1 MDDIEKLFR
10 ARHNVLDMMK
20 DRGYTIQPELYIP
33 TKEELKR
40 RYYAKTLDFMI
51 PVTQKDKRQP
61 VFVKWVIAIKTKPNA
76 VKEMIDT
83 IQSQYVD
90 LPEPNIAPKIMLI
103 FKTKP
108 NTNILKILKEK
119 EYKGNE
125 MFWLNNLV
133 INITHHFL
141 VPKHEKITE
150 DEVKKLMMELYIT
163 NRLNLPIMLKT
174 DPIARYLDL
183 SSGDVV
189 RITRFSP
196 TSGQYFSYRVVK

>member
-10 ARHNVLDMMK
+10 ARRNVLDMMN
-20 DRGYTIQPELYIP
+20 DRGYNISPELYIS

-40 RYYAKTLDFMI
+40 KYYAKTLDLMVHVS
-51 PVTQKDKRQP
+51 PKDKLQP
-61 VFVKWVIAIKTKPNA
+61 VFIKWVIAIKTKPNA

-83 IQSQYVD
+83 IQSQHAED
-90 LPEPNIAPKIMLI
+90 DITPKIMLI

-133 INITHHFL
+133 INITQHFL

-163 NRLNLPIMLKT
+163 NRLHLPLMLKT

-196 TSGQYFSYRVVK
+196 TSGQYYSYRVVK

>member
-10 ARHNVLDMMK
+10 ARRNVLDMMN
-20 DRGYTIQPELYIP
+20 DRGYNIPPELYIA

-40 RYYAKTLDFMI
+40 KYYAKTLDFMI
-51 PVTQKDKRQP
+51 QVAPKDKLQS

-83 IQSQYVD
+83 IQAQHAED
-90 LPEPNIAPKIMLI
+90 DIAPKIMLI

-133 INITHHFL
+133 INITQHFL

-150 DEVKKLMMELYIT
+150 DEIKKLMIELYIT
-163 NRLNLPIMLKT
+163 NRLNLPILLKT
-174 DPIARYLDL
+174 DPISRYLDL
-183 SSGDVV
+183 STGNVV

>member
-10 ARHNVLDMMK
+10 ARRNVLDMMN
-20 DRGYTIQPELYIP
+20 DRGYNISPELYIS

-40 RYYAKTLDFMI
+40 KYYAKTLDLMI
-51 PVTQKDKRQP
+51 PVSPKDKLQP
-61 VFVKWVIAIKTKPNA
+61 VFIKWVIAIKTKPNA

-83 IQSQYVD
+83 IQSQYAED
-90 LPEPNIAPKIMLI
+90 DMTPKIMLI

-196 TSGQYFSYRVVK
+196 TSGQYYSYRVVK

>member
-10 ARHNVLDMMK
+10 ARRNVLDMMN
-20 DRGYTIQPELYIP
+20 DRGYNISPELYIS

-40 RYYAKTLDFMI
+40 KYYAKTLDFMV
-51 PVTQKDKRQP
+51 PVSPKDKLQP
-61 VFVKWVIAIKTKPNA
+61 VFIKWVIAIKTKPNA

-83 IQSQYVD
+83 IQSQHAED
-90 LPEPNIAPKIMLI
+90 DITPKIMLI

-163 NRLNLPIMLKT
+163 NRLHLPLMLKT

-196 TSGQYFSYRVVK
+196 TSGQYYSYRVVK

>member
-10 ARHNVLDMMK
+10 ARRNVLDMMR
-20 DRGYTIQPELYIP
+20 DRGYNIHPDLYIN

-40 RYYAKTLDFMI
+40 KYYAKTLDLMI
-51 PVTQKDKRQP
+51 PVAPKDKLQP

-83 IQSQYVD
+83 IQSQHAED
-90 LPEPNIAPKIMLI
+90 DITPKIMLI

-133 INITHHFL
+133 INITQHFL

-196 TSGQYFSYRVVK
+196 TSGEYFSYRVVK

>member
-1 MDDIEKLFR
+1 
-10 ARHNVLDMMK
+10 
-20 DRGYTIQPELYIP
+20 
-33 TKEELKR
+33 
-40 RYYAKTLDFMI
+40 
-51 PVTQKDKRQP
+51 
-61 VFVKWVIAIKTKPNA
+61 
-76 VKEMIDT
+76 
-83 IQSQYVD
+83 
-90 LPEPNIAPKIMLI
+90 MLI

-125 MFWLNNLV
+125 MFWLNHLV
-133 INITHHFL
+133 INITQHFL

-150 DEVKKLMMELYIT
+150 DEIKKLMIELYIT
-163 NRLNLPIMLKT
+163 NRLHLPVMLKT
-174 DPIARYLDL
+174 DPISKYLDL

>member
-10 ARHNVLDMMK
+10 ARRNVLDMMK
-20 DRGYTIQPELYIP
+20 DRGYNIYPDLYIN

-40 RYYAKTLDFMI
+40 KYYAKTLDLMV
-51 PVTQKDKRQP
+51 PVSPKDKLQP
-61 VFVKWVIAIKTKPNA
+61 VFIKWVIAIKTKPNA

-83 IQSQYVD
+83 IQSQHAED
-90 LPEPNIAPKIMLI
+90 DMTPKIMLI

-196 TSGQYFSYRVVK
+196 TSGEYFSYRVVK

>member
-10 ARHNVLDMMK
+10 ARRTVLDMMK
-20 DRGYTIQPELYIP
+20 DRGYNIPPELYIN
-33 TKEELKR
+33 TKDELKR
-40 RYYAKTLDFMI
+40 KYYAKTLDFMI
-51 PVTQKDKRQP
+51 HVAPKDKLQP
-61 VFVKWVIAIKTKPNA
+61 VCIKWVIAIKTKPNA

-83 IQSQYVD
+83 IQSQHAED
-90 LPEPNIAPKIMLI
+90 DMTPKIMLI

-196 TSGQYFSYRVVK
+196 TSGQYYSYRVVK

>member
-10 ARHNVLDMMK
+10 ARRNVLDMMN
-20 DRGYTIQPELYIP
+20 DRGYNIPPELYIA

-40 RYYAKTLDFMI
+40 KYYAKTLDFMI
-51 PVTQKDKRQP
+51 QASPKDKLQS

-76 VKEMIDT
+76 VKEMIDI
-83 IQSQYVD
+83 IQAQHVED
-90 LPEPNIAPKIMLI
+90 DIAPKIMLI

-133 INITHHFL
+133 INITQHFL

-150 DEVKKLMMELYIT
+150 DEIKKLMIELYIT
-163 NRLNLPIMLKT
+163 NRLNLPILLKT
-174 DPIARYLDL
+174 DPISRYLDL
-183 SSGDVV
+183 STGNVV

>member
-10 ARHNVLDMMK
+10 ARRNVLDMMN
-20 DRGYTIQPELYIP
+20 DRGYNISPELYIS

-40 RYYAKTLDFMI
+40 KYYAKTLDLMI
-51 PVTQKDKRQP
+51 PVSPKDKLQP
-61 VFVKWVIAIKTKPNA
+61 VFIKWVIAIKTKPNA

-83 IQSQYVD
+83 IQSQHAED
-90 LPEPNIAPKIMLI
+90 DMTPKIMLI

-150 DEVKKLMMELYIT
+150 DEVKKLMVELYIT
-163 NRLNLPIMLKT
+163 NRLNLPLMLKT
-174 DPIARYLDL
+174 DPISRYLDL

-196 TSGQYFSYRVVK
+196 TSGQYYSYRVVK